1 MGDITKTMSKN
12 TKTSDLDE
20 RIALFN
26 AELTLLQK
34 KYELKLGA
42 ELVFLPQGVIP
53 KPVVLDQKATKTAE
67 KVEDNDTAEE
77 VVNDEP
83 EKTL

>member
-1 MGDITKTMSKN
+1 MTQNKKN
-12 TKTSDLDE
+12 GELEE

-42 ELVFLPQGVIP
+42 ELVYLPQGVVP
-53 KPVVLDQKATKTAE
+53 KPVVLDQKGVKTGV
-67 KVEDNDTAEE
+67 KTDDTTTDEE
-77 VVNDEP
+77 TVNDEP
-83 EKTL
+83 EKTLDK